1 MKIIIFH
8 NPTENFIYRGDP
20 VLKNLIPKNKSL
32 FYSQGSGLPI
42 GNLTSQF
49 FANVYMDVLDHFIVE
64 ELGFKYYVR
73 YVDDFVIV
81 DVDQYK
87 LRALISKV
95 ECFLQTKLKLHIHPR
110 KIILQ
115 EIRKGVDFL
124 GYFIKPSHILVRQK
138 VVRRFKKRLHQNI
151 DKDGL
156 LPVSNIPMIQSY
168 LGHFGHANSFRL
180 KRHLCGE

>member
-1 MKIIIFH
+1 
-8 NPTENFIYRGDP
+8 
-20 VLKNLIPKNKSL
+20 
-32 FYSQGSGLPI
+32 
-42 GNLTSQF
+42 
-49 FANVYMDVLDHFIVE
+49 
-64 ELGFKYYVR
+64 
-73 YVDDFVIV
+73 
-81 DVDQYK
+81 
-87 LRALISKV
+87 LISTV
-95 ECFLQTKLKLHIHPR
+95 EYFLQTKLKLNIHPR